1 MCCVGVLDGAS
12 GGAGSSGERPPLPRM
27 SSPDCLSASVHSV
40 HPPNEPSRAPP
51 RNFSP
56 VSVET
61 LWGTN
66 EKDTRNLR
74 PGWRELCEG
83 PASAGG

>member
-12 GGAGSSGERPPLPRM
+12 GGAGSAGECPPSPICPAQTAFLPPSNPPPM
-27 SSPDCLSASVHSV
+27 SRV
-40 HPPNEPSRAPP
+40 PP

-61 LWGTN
+61 LGGTN
-66 EKDTRNLR
+66 EKDTRNLH
-74 PGWRELCEG
+74 PGRRELCKG
-83 PASAGG
+83 PGSAGV